1 MSDRTKG
8 ILVLIVI
15 AVGFFLVL
23 GLKPLINKLH
33 TPFTKKEVNKYIE
46 NSKLETFELKE
57 EWLNPNF
64 NIMRKNS
71 RKINHK
77 NQSMDEY
84 CFFVPEHK
92 KYFSIIVYFE
102 WKSPMPTNGETYMR
116 KQTKVLSDMKPGSTF
131 TALVNQNQ
139 LNNPEYGTKENPIPI
154 WAQEILIYNGVEV
167 ASVDPNATDKE
178 SVHFLYYMDAFKPDP
193 ELFPK
198 TIKAYLIH
206 YMPVEE
212 FKEMFR

>member
-1 MSDRTKG
+1 MSDRAKG

-15 AVGFFLVL
+15 TIGLFLVL

-57 EWLNPNF
+57 DWLPPNAD
-64 NIMRKNS
+64 IMKVNS
-71 RKINHK
+71 RKIKHE
-77 NQSMDEY
+77 NQSKINFRFYDSK
-84 CFFVPEHK
+84 HK
-92 KYFSIIVYFE
+92 KHFSIIVYLKWE
-102 WKSPMPTNGETYMR
+102 LLRPVNHDSYMQ
-116 KQTKVLSDMKPGSTF
+116 KQFKLLPDMKRGSVF
-131 TALVNQNQ
+131 TALVNQDQ
-139 LNNPEYGTKENPIPI
+139 LNNPKYGTKENPIPV
-154 WAQEILIYNGVEV
+154 WAQEILVYNGVEV

>member
-1 MSDRTKG
+1 MSERTKG

-33 TPFTKKEVNKYIE
+33 TPFTKKEVKKYIE
-46 NSKLETFELKE
+46 NSKLEIFELKK
-57 EWLNPNF
+57 EWLENAPTTYEY
-64 NIMRKNS
+64 NS

-77 NQSMDEY
+77 ENSVYVYHFYDSIY
-84 CFFVPEHK
+84 K
-92 KYFSIIVYFE
+92 KYFYINIHVS

-116 KQTKVLSDMKPGSTF
+116 KQAKLLSDMKPGSTF
-131 TALVNQNQ
+131 TALVNQDQ
-139 LNNPEYGTKENPIPI
+139 LNNPEYGTKENPVPI
-154 WAQEILIYNGVEV
+154 WAQEILVYNGVEV

>member
-1 MSDRTKG
+1 
-8 ILVLIVI
+8 
-15 AVGFFLVL
+15 
-23 GLKPLINKLH
+23 
-33 TPFTKKEVNKYIE
+33 
-46 NSKLETFELKE
+46 
-57 EWLNPNF
+57 
-64 NIMRKNS
+64 
-71 RKINHK
+71 
-77 NQSMDEY
+77 
-84 CFFVPEHK
+84 
-92 KYFSIIVYFE
+92 
-102 WKSPMPTNGETYMR
+102 MPTNGETYMR
-116 KQTKVLSDMKPGSTF
+116 KQAKLLSDMKPGSTF